1 MCLYVVHT
9 GSPTSS
15 SIFIG
20 CVTELSLVDL
30 NVINLLKLFK
40 VLNFDNNYSGLI
52 LLVGQVADGL
62 STTFVGGLSDRP
74 DGFILCR

>member
-1 MCLYVVHT
+1 MKR
-9 GSPTSS
+9 
-15 SIFIG
+15 IK
-20 CVTELSLVDL
+20 L
-30 NVINLLKLFK
+30 NGINLIKYFK